1 MYKLYLDDTLLFTGS
16 LNECD
21 NFIKKNMCTR
31 YYLIKV
37 NKGVDKMRKQVQ
49 KFWKLAD
56 LGEDKFE
63 SLMVLGYL
71 TFEDYKI
78 QSTIYYD
85 VNNDAFPVNENIVKN
100 GSKNLS
106 GDYFYGTK
114 DQYTRFLNYKL

>member
-1 MYKLYLDDTLLFTGS
+1 MLFSGNLTG
-16 LNECD
+16 CD
-21 NFIKKNMCTR
+21 EYISKNMCTG
-31 YYLIKV
+31 YYIIKV
-37 NKGVDKMRKQVQ
+37 NKGDDVMRKQVQ
-49 KFWKLAD
+49 KFWKLND

-71 TFEDYKI
+71 TFEDYKT

-85 VNNDAFPVNENIVKN
+85 VNNGAFPVNENIVKN